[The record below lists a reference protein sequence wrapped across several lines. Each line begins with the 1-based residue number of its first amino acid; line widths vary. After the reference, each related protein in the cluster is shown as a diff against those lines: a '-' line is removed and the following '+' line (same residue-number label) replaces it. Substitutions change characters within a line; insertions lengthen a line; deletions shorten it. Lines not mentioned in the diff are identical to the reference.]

1 MKSLSEAVGPETWRA
16 PLVGWMANIMV
27 SWSIAGGTAG
37 GVLMATLLLTSRM
50 HSMGVIPLVIIVAAV
65 GSMLGLVH
73 GAVLGYLG
81 RAEPD
86 AHFTWPQVLLLAAVS
101 AGSVVLSTAGAVWLV
116 VTTMGA
122 QAGVILAQIALAGAT
137 LVTLLLFIW
146 ASWNGWEAIE
156 TATARWPE
164 KRLAS
169 ALVLGA
175 LLAISFGMLVLRGA
189 IPGTG
194 IRLSPIGAILLIVA
208 AVLWIVSPVVIVM
221 LRLAGRSRSRI
232 VN

>member
-1 MKSLSEAVGPETWRA
+1 MTLLSAAVVSETWRV
-16 PLVGWMANIMV
+16 PLVSRMANILV

-65 GSMLGLVH
+65 GSMLGLMH

-81 RAEPD
+81 RREPA
-86 AHFTWPQVLLLAAVS
+86 AHFTWPQVLLLAALSV
-101 AGSVVLSTAGAVWLV
+101 ASVVVSVAGAVWLV
-116 VTTMGA
+116 VTAIGA
-122 QAGVILAQIALAGAT
+122 QAGVGLAQIALAGAT
-137 LVTLLLFIW
+137 LVTLLLFAW
-146 ASWNGWEAIE
+146 ATWTGWQAIE

-175 LLAISFGMLVLRGA
+175 LVAISGGMLVLQGA

-208 AVLWIVSPVVIVM
+208 AVLWIVSPAVIVM
-221 LRLAGRSRSRI
+221 LRLAGRTRTR